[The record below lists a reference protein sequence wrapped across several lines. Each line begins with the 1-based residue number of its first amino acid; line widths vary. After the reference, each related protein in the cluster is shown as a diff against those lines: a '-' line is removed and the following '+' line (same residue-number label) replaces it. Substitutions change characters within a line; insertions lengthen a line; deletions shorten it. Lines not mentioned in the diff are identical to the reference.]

1 MRGAIDIRP
10 PGLPVPNRRG
20 DIRVAKILVVDDEP
34 DLQVLLRQKF
44 RKKIRS
50 GALTLIFAE
59 NGVEALEQLET
70 HDDVDMVLSDINM
83 PQMDGLTLLHQLNQL
98 NRDLRAVIVTA
109 YGDMKNIR
117 TAMNRGAFDFV
128 TKPIDFHDL
137 EATISKT
144 LAHLEVMRE
153 ALRSRDELVALRRE
167 LGVAARMQESILPTV
182 FPRDSRFEIHAS
194 MTPALEVGGDFY
206 DFFKLEDGRMGIVM
220 ADVSGKGVPAA
231 LFMMVSRTLMKGTA
245 IGESDPATAVAEVNR
260 LLVESNEESMFVTL
274 FYASFDPA
282 AGLLEFA
289 NGGHNLPYVVKK
301 SGDVEQIDCDSGIV
315 LAVLPG
321 FEFPGGALQ
330 LEPGDVVFFYT
341 DGITEAMNEEGE
353 EFGDDT
359 LAAVLGE
366 IAGSDAPTFSEKVV
380 EAVRAHAGDAPQS
393 DDITCL
399 CLRYADSAS

>member
-1 MRGAIDIRP
+1 M
-10 PGLPVPNRRG
+10 
-20 DIRVAKILVVDDEP
+20 AKILVVDDEP
-34 DLQVLLRQKF
+34 DLEILLRQKF
-44 RKKIRS
+44 RRKIRS
-50 GALTLIFAE
+50 GALTLIFAQ
-59 NGVEALEQLET
+59 NGVEALEQLKA

-83 PQMDGLTLLHQLNQL
+83 PQMDGLTLLHQLNEL

-117 TAMNRGAFDFV
+117 TAMNRGAFDFI
-128 TKPIDFHDL
+128 TKPIDFSDL
-137 EATISKT
+137 ETTIAKT

-153 ALRSRDELVALRRE
+153 ALRTRDELVAIRRE

-182 FPRDSRFEIHAS
+182 FPTDTRFEIHAC

-206 DFFKLEDGRMGIVM
+206 DFFRLEDDKMGIVM

-245 IGESDPATAVAEVNR
+245 IGEADPATAVAEVNR

-274 FYASFDPA
+274 FYATFNPLT
-282 AGLLEFA
+282 GLLEFA
-289 NGGHNLPYVVKK
+289 NGGHNLPYVVRKDG
-301 SGDVEQIDCDSGIV
+301 SVEQIDCDSGIV

-321 FEFPGGALQ
+321 FDFPGGAIE

-341 DGITEAMNEEGE
+341 DGITEAMNEAGE
-353 EFGDDT
+353 EFGDDA
-359 LAAVLGE
+359 LEEVLE
-366 IAGSDAPTFSEKVV
+366 RVAGSNAEAFSEKVV
-380 EAVRAHAGDAPQS
+380 EAVRVHAGEAPQS

-399 CLRYADSAS
+399 CLRYAHPEE

>member
-1 MRGAIDIRP
+1 M
-10 PGLPVPNRRG
+10 
-20 DIRVAKILVVDDEP
+20 AKILVVDDEP
-34 DLQVLLRQKF
+34 DLELLLKQKF
-44 RKKIRS
+44 RRQIRKGTLS
-50 GALTLIFAE
+50 LIFAQ
-59 NGVEALEQLET
+59 NGVEALQQLEA
-70 HDDVDMVLSDINM
+70 HEDVDMVLSDINM
-83 PQMDGLTLLHQLNQL
+83 PQMDGLTLLHQLNEL

-117 TAMNRGAFDFV
+117 TAMNRGAFDFI
-128 TKPIDFHDL
+128 TKPIDFKDL
-137 EATISKT
+137 DATIAKT

-153 ALRSRDELVALRRE
+153 ALRSRDELVAIRRE
-167 LGVAARMQESILPTV
+167 LGVAARMQESILPTN
-182 FPRDSRFEIHAS
+182 FPSDSRYEIHAS

-206 DFFKLEDGRMGIVM
+206 DFFKLEDGRTGIVM

-245 IGESDPATAVAEVNR
+245 IGESDPAQALAEVNQ

-274 FYASFDPA
+274 FYASFDPET
-282 AGLLEFA
+282 GRIEFA
-289 NGGHNLPYVVKK
+289 NGGHNLPYVVKR
-301 SGDVEQIDCDSGIV
+301 SGEVQQIECDAGVV

-321 FEFPGGALQ
+321 FEFPGGALE

-359 LAAVLGE
+359 LARVLAQV
-366 IAGSDAPTFSEKVV
+366 AGSDAASFSDKVV
-380 EAVRAHAGDAPQS
+380 EAVRAHAGSAPQS

-399 CLRYADSAS
+399 CLRYATRDS

>member
-1 MRGAIDIRP
+1 M
-10 PGLPVPNRRG
+10 
-20 DIRVAKILVVDDEP
+20 AKILVVDDEP
-34 DLQVLLRQKF
+34 DLEILLRQKF
-44 RKKIRS
+44 RRKIRS
-50 GALTLIFAE
+50 GALTLIFAQ
-59 NGVEALEQLET
+59 NGVEALEQLKA

-83 PQMDGLTLLHQLNQL
+83 PQMDGLTLLHQLNEL

-117 TAMNRGAFDFV
+117 TAMNRGAFDFI
-128 TKPIDFHDL
+128 TKPIDFSDL
-137 EATISKT
+137 ETTIAKT

-153 ALRSRDELVALRRE
+153 ALRTRDELVAIRRE

-182 FPRDSRFEIHAS
+182 FPTDTRFEIHAC

-206 DFFKLEDGRMGIVM
+206 DFFRLEDDKMGIVM

-245 IGESDPATAVAEVNR
+245 IGEADPATAVAEVNR

-274 FYASFDPA
+274 FYATFNPLT
-282 AGLLEFA
+282 GLLEFA

-301 SGDVEQIDCDSGIV
+301 DGSVEQIDCDSGIV

-321 FEFPGGALQ
+321 FDFPGGTIE

-353 EFGDDT
+353 EFGDDA
-359 LAAVLGE
+359 LAEVLE
-366 IAGSDAPTFSEKVV
+366 RVAGSNAEAFSENVV
-380 EAVRAHAGDAPQS
+380 EAVRVHAGEAPQS

-399 CLRYADSAS
+399 CLRYAHPEE